1 MKRLLTLA
9 VCMIGVSIVTSAQL
23 KFGAGVQVYD
33 RFGVQGKVH
42 NTFSEEI
49 SGQASLSYYFISGVT
64 FWGIDADVH
73 YYGLDLGDIESFA
86 IAPFAGLNFARFSA
100 LGVGGSDIG
109 LNLGIIGTLPLDN
122 GLEVYLE
129 PKIVIGGARSTEF
142 AIGGGVYF

>member
-33 RFGVQGKVH
+33 RFGVQGKV
-42 NTFSEEI
+42 NNVFTEEI
-49 SGQASLSYYFISGVT
+49 SGQASFAYYFASGIT
-64 FWGIDADVH
+64 FWGIDTDVH
-73 YYGLDLGDIESFA
+73 YFGLDLGNIESFA
-86 IAPFAGLNFARFSA
+86 IAPLAGLNFARFS
-100 LGVGGSDIG
+100 VIGGGFSVG
-109 LNLGIIGTLPLDN
+109 LNLGIVGTLPLDN
-122 GLEVYLE
+122 GLEVYVE